1 MRIAHCIHG
10 VGLGGAQQVVRHII
24 AAREPGFDYTV
35 LASMSGVFHEQIE
48 EAGAS
53 VHVIPRVLP
62 KFDPI
67 WISRLARAM
76 RREKVDLV
84 HAHLFGDSLHGY
96 LAARRAGLPV
106 ILTLHNVVEARTG
119 IQRWG
124 YNWLLGKPL
133 TPIACAEFVRR
144 SFGEHFGDRA
154 AGIRTIQN
162 AVDIPSEQ
170 PDPSASR
177 RVFEKELGVRPG
189 ATILAGVGRMVHQK
203 AFEHMISAV
212 AGLRSAGTP
221 VQLVLF
227 GEGTLRS
234 QLESQVR
241 NLGLSD
247 DVIFAGFRSDIR
259 QLMAAIDIVVF
270 SSRQEG
276 LPMVLLE
283 AMAAGRCVVAT
294 QVGGIPEAV
303 DDDREALL
311 VPSDNVEALT
321 AALGRASLDPALRLR
336 LGQAARE
343 RYLRNFTV
351 DRMARSYEQLYREV
365 LEGHNRPDHER
376 SK

>member
-35 LASMSGVFHEQIE
+35 LGSMSGVFHEQIE

-53 VHVIPRVLP
+53 VHIIPRFLP

-96 LAARRAGLPV
+96 LAARRVGLPV

-154 AGIRTIQN
+154 AGIRSIQN

-234 QLESQVR
+234 RLESQVR

-259 QLMAAIDIVVF
+259 QLMAAIDTRA
-270 SSRQEG
+270 SNGRGAYARQVRDECMDK
-276 LPMVLLE
+276 LTELE
-283 AMAAGRCVVAT
+283 AGLQALIPPPDLQEKNRELEATVAAGRGAWSDFIAHLE
-294 QVGGIPEAV
+294 GIQ
-303 DDDREALL
+303 DDQAYDGA
-311 VPSDNVEALT
+311 
-321 AALGRASLDPALRLR
+321 
-336 LGQAARE
+336 AARDKI
-343 RYLRNFTV
+343 TAI
-351 DRMARSYEQLYREV
+351 ARSWYDYRRIHGQLNDGVREH
-365 LEGHNRPDHER
+365 LED
-376 SK
+376 